1 MLKYP
6 GMDFIKHRDFTRLVR
21 STQIIVR
28 WGRLAIRG
36 RLVDLVLSGSDAC
49 KDEDRRTLID
59 RSSVSKSKN

>member
-1 MLKYP
+1 
-6 GMDFIKHRDFTRLVR
+6 MDFIKHRDFTRLVR

-36 RLVDLVLSGSDAC
+36 RLVDFVLSGSDAC